1 MKKILVV
8 GSLSVDLTI
17 ETSRMPEQ
25 GETLKGDSLELFC
38 GGKGAN
44 QAVAIA
50 RLGGEVDMLGCVG
63 SDPYGELILTNLREN
78 HVGSQQ
84 VKTIPDA
91 VSGTAHIFLIHQ
103 DNRIVIIPGTNDAV
117 TPELVTAQL
126 KDKLTAYDLVILQ
139 NEIPQATNLKVI
151 QLCQQV
157 GVPVL
162 YNPAPADPQA
172 GEWLDQLAYLTP
184 NETECALIF
193 PDLSLEE
200 VVTKYPNK
208 LIVTLGSAGVL
219 FHDGH
224 ELQRIPAYQ
233 VPVVDTTGAGDTF
246 NGAFA
251 FGIVTGK
258 SIPEAITFG
267 NQAAAVSVTKKG
279 AQGGMPT
286 QVELESFDFR

>member
-17 ETSRMPEQ
+17 ETPRMPEQ
-25 GETLKGDSLELFC
+25 GETLKGESLELFC

-63 SDPYGELILTNLREN
+63 SDPYGELILANLREN

-84 VKTIPDA
+84 VTTIPNA
-91 VSGTAHIFLIHQ
+91 TSGTAHIFLIDH

-117 TPELVTAQL
+117 TPKLVTAQL
-126 KDKLTAYDLVILQ
+126 TDKLAMYDLVIMQ
-139 NEIPQATNLKVI
+139 NEIPRLTNQRVI
-151 QLCQQV
+151 ELCQQAE
-157 GVPVL
+157 VPVL

-172 GEWLDQLAYLTP
+172 GEWIDQIAYLTP
-184 NETECALIF
+184 NETECAMIF
-193 PDLSLEE
+193 PNLSLEE
-200 VVTKYPNK
+200 AVAMYPNK

-219 FHDGH
+219 FHDG
-224 ELQRIPAYQ
+224 EKLQQISAYD
-233 VPVVDTTGAGDTF
+233 VAVTDTTGAGDTF

-251 FGIVTGK
+251 LGIVSGK
-258 SIPEAITFG
+258 SISEAITMA

-286 QVELESFDFR
+286 MAELESFDFR